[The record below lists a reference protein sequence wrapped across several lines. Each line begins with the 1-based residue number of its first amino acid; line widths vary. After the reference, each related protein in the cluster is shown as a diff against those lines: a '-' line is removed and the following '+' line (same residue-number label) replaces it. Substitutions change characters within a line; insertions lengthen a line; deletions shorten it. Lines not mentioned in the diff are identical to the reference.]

1 MKGLDFAA
9 VAPGDHAV
17 DDEDEEE
24 EEEVEDEEEEEEVF
38 TESEEVSSESAEED
52 EEEEEESSEEDEG
65 EEEDEEDE
73 KHVPDVKPKTVN
85 KEPVKP
91 QEEIAGF
98 VKKSG
103 LANTEYAGI
112 NVGTFRPLRHPMHDI

>member
-9 VAPGDHAV
+9 VAPGDYTV

-24 EEEVEDEEEEEEVF
+24 VEVEDEQEEEEAS
-38 TESEEVSSESAEED
+38 TESEEVSSENAEED
-52 EEEEEESSEEDEG
+52 EEEEGDNE
-65 EEEDEEDE
+65 EEEDE
-73 KHVPDVKPKTVN
+73 KPVPDVKPKTV
-85 KEPVKP
+85 KEEPVKP

-112 NVGTFRPLRHPMHDI
+112 SVSAVRPLRHPMHNI

>member
-9 VAPGDHAV
+9 VAPGDYTV

-24 EEEVEDEEEEEEVF
+24 VEVEDEQEEEEAS
-38 TESEEVSSESAEED
+38 TESEEVSSENAEED

-65 EEEDEEDE
+65 ENEEEEDE
-73 KHVPDVKPKTVN
+73 KPVPDVKPKTV
-85 KEPVKP
+85 KEEPVKP

-112 NVGTFRPLRHPMHDI
+112 SVSAVRPLRHPMHNI

>member
-9 VAPGDHAV
+9 VAPGDHTV

-24 EEEVEDEEEEEEVF
+24 VEVEDEQEEEEAS
-38 TESEEVSSESAEED
+38 TESEEVSSENAEED
-52 EEEEEESSEEDEG
+52 EEEEESSEEDEG
-65 EEEDEEDE
+65 ENEEEEDE
-73 KHVPDVKPKTVN
+73 KPVPDVKPKTV
-85 KEPVKP
+85 KEEPVKP

-112 NVGTFRPLRHPMHDI
+112 SVSAVRPLRHPMHNI

>member
-9 VAPGDHAV
+9 VAPGDHTV

-24 EEEVEDEEEEEEVF
+24 EEEVEEEEEAS
-38 TESEEVSSESAEED
+38 TESEEVSSESAEEEE

-65 EEEDEEDE
+65 ENEEEEDE
-73 KHVPDVKPKTVN
+73 KPVPDVKPKTV
-85 KEPVKP
+85 KEEPVKP

>member
-9 VAPGDHAV
+9 VAPGDYTV

-24 EEEVEDEEEEEEVF
+24 VEVEDEQEEEEAS
-38 TESEEVSSESAEED
+38 TESEEVSSENAEED

-65 EEEDEEDE
+65 ENEEEEDE
-73 KHVPDVKPKTVN
+73 KPVPDVKPKTV
-85 KEPVKP
+85 KEEPVKP

>member
-9 VAPGDHAV
+9 VAPGDHTV
-17 DDEDEEE
+17 NDEDEEEDEEE
-24 EEEVEDEEEEEEVF
+24 EEEAS

-52 EEEEEESSEEDEG
+52 EEEEEEESSEEDEG
-65 EEEDEEDE
+65 ENEEEEDE
-73 KHVPDVKPKTVN
+73 KPVPDVKPKTV
-85 KEPVKP
+85 KEEPVKP

-112 NVGTFRPLRHPMHDI
+112 NVSTVRPLRHPIHNI